1 MILLILPYNFII
13 NNNVLAQT
21 YPFIASTRNFFDVDT
36 GNPIQE
42 RNLPS
47 ALSILNINNCPPE
60 LAIYVHGVW
69 ASKDEAEEQ
78 IERVFLSIQ
87 KEGYNIPVIGFS
99 WDSNTAFSLTN
110 VDISQRGWRIAKI
123 IANENG
129 PILEKFIDRFK
140 DECQESKLRIIAHS
154 LGSRVTLSAIQ
165 SLSDHNNNITATSA
179 PSKTIASVHLLGAA
193 IDDEQVS
200 TDERLCNDN
209 RPLLKCS
216 GVAIDS
222 EVENFYSLYNPEDNM
237 LVPEEILF
245 DPFPFPDPFLFDE
258 FIVIFPSPY
267 QSTEGDDPLGSNE
280 IKSKINEPSNYNE
293 YSVLSKIK
301 DDDDADKDNVCD
313 LRVNFRYYYFWI
325 WYDYYQCTI
334 DEIGDNH
341 FGYMGYRSSIN
352 PQRVSDSGAMEF
364 VVLDWRNQNN

>member
-1 MILLILPYNFII
+1 
-13 NNNVLAQT
+13 
-21 YPFIASTRNFFDVDT
+21 
-36 GNPIQE
+36 
-42 RNLPS
+42 
-47 ALSILNINNCPPE
+47 
-60 LAIYVHGVW
+60 
-69 ASKDEAEEQ
+69 
-78 IERVFLSIQ
+78 VFLSIQ

-123 IANENG
+123 IAYENG

-154 LGSRVTLSAIQ
+154 LGSRVKLSAIQ
-165 SLSDHNNNITATSA
+165 SLSDHNNNITTTSV

-267 QSTEGDDPLGSNE
+267 QSTEGDDPLGSYE